1 MTLKAFFLAKGA
13 WCMHVPECI
22 HKLGTQTRHFAYNWG
37 GGIGSL
43 KTDYGFS
50 LPQGT
55 ESLW

>member
-1 MTLKAFFLAKGA
+1 
-13 WCMHVPECI
+13 MHVPECI